1 VPRSTSRPA
10 VDVLTVRFR
19 TDVPHGPSS
28 PESPQ
33 LDRASPAPDLGDR
46 DARLA
51 DLDQLTDEERVT
63 ITNVIDALVT
73 KAKLRLITGGA
84 G

>member
-1 VPRSTSRPA
+1 MIALKRSSIAR
-10 VDVLTVRFR
+10 TV
-19 TDVPHGPSS
+19 
-28 PESPQ
+28 
-33 LDRASPAPDLGDR
+33 

-51 DLDQLTDEERVT
+51 DLDQLIDEARAT

-73 KAKLRLITGGA
+73 KAKLRLIARGA